1 MLSFLNKS
9 TSRAVTFFLMLL
21 CSRFVKIT
29 DSSDTGRVG
38 GGGGEI
44 ELPTSSMQ
52 EQLLKPLSYKSTAI
66 QIFILLWVR
75 EKSLI
80 ILLQLFYLLISTFY
94 LYLLLI
100 FFCLLLHTNA
110 TIFMDFKQLVVT
122 NFPSA
127 STIAYAFLVLLC
139 LKQAT
144 LMKPEIITAIGHCT
158 RVLKLG

>member
-1 MLSFLNKS
+1 MLSFLKKS

-29 DSSDTGRVG
+29 HSSDTGRVG
-38 GGGGEI
+38 GEI
-44 ELPTSSMQ
+44 KLPTSFMQ
-52 EQLLKPLSYKSTAI
+52 EQLLKPLSYKYTAI

-75 EKSLI
+75 KKSLI
-80 ILLQLFYLLISTFY
+80 ILLQLFYLLISIFY
-94 LYLLLI
+94 LYLLLN

-122 NFPSA
+122 NFSSA

-139 LKQAT
+139 IKQTT
-144 LMKPEIITAIGHCT
+144 LMKPEIITALGHCT